1 VPTWEWVGLRRAGR
15 YALLVAATAADLAI
29 LRAPRH
35 SVTSVLL
42 VVAAGILVAALVVLE
57 HRRRRLGLAAVAVAI
72 AVTTA
77 TAVWTPPR
85 TSNDLWSYEMYGRMV
100 TVHGVSPYDHVPA
113 EFRSDPFAHRVSP
126 RWMHRASVYGPL
138 FVGVAT
144 AGAWVAGSSPLS
156 ARLFFQA
163 FAALALLITLVV
175 VWRTTR
181 SLAALVFLGL
191 NPVLV
196 VIVVNGGHNDAL
208 IGLALLVATLLALRR
223 QPRAAGALIGLAA
236 LIKLTAGLAL
246 IGLVL
251 WAWRHHLRRFALAAA
266 ASSGLVLVVGYL
278 PVLGNASHVLGD
290 ADKTVTDGSPWNWLV
305 DRLLRHDAW
314 RNVPNPLAPNTTL
327 TAFFYVGMAT
337 VLLLGL
343 ILGSLA
349 GRDRRPGPAVGI
361 SLAAYPVAAE
371 YAYPWYS
378 AWALPIFAAN
388 GLSALGGVVW
398 VQSVVLLAA
407 LKLPIGVRGS
417 PLHAVLRVLL
427 TDVAPPLLLLAFVVA
442 ALRQYPPSGWRRRP
456 RPRPP
461 ATRGAGAAPEVLR
474 ARHQGYVDDPAAVV
488 PARRRS
494 PAARAR
500 PLDGR

>member
-1 VPTWEWVGLRRAGR
+1 MPSSEWVGLRRAGR

-35 SVTSVLL
+35 SVVSVLL
-42 VVAAGILVAALVVLE
+42 VVAAGVLVAALVVLE

-72 AVTTA
+72 AVTTVA
-77 TAVWTPPR
+77 AVWTPPR

-100 TVHGVSPYDHVPA
+100 TVHGASPYDHVPA
-113 EFRSDPFAHRVSP
+113 EFRSDPFARRVSP

-138 FVGVAT
+138 FLGVAT
-144 AGAWVAGSSPLS
+144 AGAWVAGPSPLS

-181 SLAALVFLGL
+181 SLAALIFLGL

-208 IGLALLVATLLALRR
+208 IGLALLTAALLAGR
-223 QPRAAGALIGLAA
+223 QRPRAAGALIGLAA

-251 WAWRHHLRRFALAAA
+251 WAWRHQLRRFAFTAAA
-266 ASSGLVLVVGYL
+266 TSGLVLVIGYL
-278 PVLGNASHVLGD
+278 PVLAGASHVLGD
-290 ADKTVTDGSPWNWLV
+290 ADKTVTNGSPWNWLV

-314 RNVPNPLAPNTTL
+314 RNVPNPLAPNATL
-327 TAFFYVGMAT
+327 SAFFYLGAAT
-337 VLLLGL
+337 VILLGV
-343 ILGSLA
+343 ILGWLA
-349 GRDRRPGPAVGI
+349 ARDPRPEPAVGVA
-361 SLAAYPVAAE
+361 LAAYPVAAE

-378 AWALPIFAAN
+378 AWALPVFAAN
-388 GLSALGGVVW
+388 GLSALSGVVW

-407 LKLPIGVRGS
+407 LKLPIAVRGS
-417 PLHAVLRVLL
+417 PTHAALRVLL
-427 TDVAPPLLLLAFVVA
+427 TDVAPPLLLVAFVVA
-442 ALRQYPPSGWRRRP
+442 ALRQYPPSGWARGGRP
-456 RPRPP
+456 RPAAR
-461 ATRGAGAAPEVLR
+461 AGGAVEVLPV
-474 ARHQGYVDDPAAVV
+474 RHQGYVDDPPAVV

-494 PAARAR
+494 PTARAR
-500 PLDGR
+500 PLDGGG

>member
-15 YALLVAATAADLAI
+15 YALLVAATAADLAV

-35 SVTSVLL
+35 SVASVLL
-42 VVAAGILVAALVVLE
+42 VLVAGILVAALVVLE

-144 AGAWVAGSSPLS
+144 AGAWVAGPSPLS

-208 IGLALLVATLLALRR
+208 IGLALLVATLLAFRR
-223 QPRAAGALIGLAA
+223 RPRAAGALIGLAA

-246 IGLVL
+246 VGLVL
-251 WAWRHHLRRFALAAA
+251 WAWRHHLRRFALAAT

-278 PVLGNASHVLGD
+278 PVLANASHVLGD
-290 ADKTVTDGSPWNWLV
+290 ADKTVTNGSPWNWLV

-314 RNVPNPLAPNTTL
+314 RTVPNPLAPNTTL
-327 TAFFYVGMAT
+327 TVFFYVGVVT
-337 VLLLGL
+337 VLVLGAT
-343 ILGSLA
+343 LGWLA

-417 PLHAVLRVLL
+417 PMHAALRVLL
-427 TDVAPPLLLLAFVVA
+427 TDVAPPLLLVAFVVA
-442 ALRQYPPSGWRRRP
+442 ALRQYPPSGWRPRP

-461 ATRGAGAAPEVLR
+461 ATRGAAREVLR
-474 ARHQGYVDDPAAVV
+474 ARHQGYVDDPPAVV